1 MSKLHSLSVI
11 ALAAAFACG
20 TARAAEAAPAG
31 LPDQKLDAAL
41 RAVDAL
47 QHRIELLEQ
56 RLAATDPAGWG
67 TRIEAVE
74 HSVSQV
80 EAAAVA
86 ATQVDTGLPIHGFAD
101 VGGGVRNSA
110 AAQGAPRGFKVG
122 VFDLYM
128 TPQIS
133 PQVKAL
139 VELALEYDESGTLG
153 VDAERMQLGYA
164 FSDALTVWAG
174 RFHTPYGYW
183 NTAFHHGAQ
192 LQTSIARP
200 RFLDFEDGGGTLPAH
215 SVGAWAT
222 GSTHTAL
229 GKVGYDFYVINGDR
243 IQDGVLDFQ
252 ARGDSDHDIG
262 AGFRAAVSP
271 TGTGWTVGVHG
282 LDQQVHGDNSEAS
295 AFGRVQLRMTGGFAT
310 YDSDDWEAMA
320 EYYHFSNHDLAGAT
334 GTHASNA
341 WYAQAG
347 YNLNDRFTPYV
358 RIEDAALAAA
368 DPYFALQESGTSYRR
383 AVAGVRYNLTPKA
396 ALKLEWLHTRESDA
410 AGAANSLA
418 AQYAIRF

>member
-1 MSKLHSLSVI
+1 MSKLLSLSAL
-11 ALAAAFACG
+11 ALAAAVACG
-20 TARAAEAAPAG
+20 GACAADVPPGAATE
-31 LPDQKLDAAL
+31 QRLDAAL

-47 QHRIELLEQ
+47 QHRVELLEQ
-56 RLAATDPAGWG
+56 RLAASDPGGWG
-67 TRIEAVE
+67 TRIDAVE
-74 HSVSQV
+74 HTVSQV
-80 EAAAVA
+80 EAAATA
-86 ATQVDTGLPIHGFAD
+86 ANQVDTGLPIHGFAD
-101 VGGGVRNSA
+101 VGAGVRNA
-110 AAQGAPRGFKVG
+110 AAAAGAPRGFKVG

-133 PQVKAL
+133 SQVKAL
-139 VELALEYDESGTLG
+139 VELAFEYGEDGALG

-164 FSDALTVWAG
+164 FSDALTMWVG

-192 LQTSIARP
+192 LQTAIARP
-200 RFLDFEDGGGTLPAH
+200 RFLDFEDGGGVLPAH

-222 GSTHTAL
+222 GATHSAL
-229 GKVGYDFYVINGDR
+229 GKVGYDLYVINGDR

-262 AGFRAAVSP
+262 AGLRATVAP
-271 TGTGWTVGVHG
+271 AGTGWTLGVHG
-282 LDQQVHGDNSEAS
+282 LTQQVHGSNAGAS

-320 EYYHFSNHDLAGAT
+320 EVYHFSNRDLAGAT

-341 WYAQAG
+341 WYAQVG
-347 YNLNDRFTPYV
+347 YSLDDRFTPYV
-358 RIEDAALAAA
+358 RLEDAALALA
-368 DPYFALQESGTSYRR
+368 DPYFALQDSGSGYRR

-396 ALKLEWLHTRESDA
+396 ALKLEWLHTRDSDA
-410 AGAANSLA
+410 AGAGNSLA